1 MILQSV
7 IDKLEFN
14 KVLNFISKYCSTEFG
29 KEKILNIKPFTN
41 HVDAENE
48 GKLVTEAK
56 EILIKNEPPPID
68 YLPNLIND
76 LYTSKIEGSLLN
88 SKKILNILQLLITS
102 RNLYQFLKNNSSNA
116 ENLFEIGK
124 KLFVDK
130 ILEHHISNV
139 VTENGEIKDNASK
152 NLLEIRREIREKS
165 DDLKKVVQRIIK
177 DLSDKDIAREDY
189 ITLRD
194 GRVVVPIKAE
204 HKRHVRGFVHSESSS
219 GQTVYIEP
227 EETLTLNNEIVSL
240 YFAERREIERIL
252 KELTKRIGISAEEL
266 INSFQLISH
275 IDSVFAK
282 AKYSIELIGCFPIF
296 NDEFTDLKNAFHPI
310 LLNKYGRNNTVPLT
324 IKIKNKNVILIT
336 GPNAG
341 GKTVVLKT
349 VGLLSLMAQSGI
361 HIPASEDSNL
371 KYFDKILLDIGDEQS
386 IEDDLSTFSSH
397 LLNIKNILNNA
408 DENSLILLD
417 EIGTGTDPNAGSAIA
432 TATLIQLRDKGASI
446 LATTHHGNLKL
457 IANDLPGFENASME
471 FDTQELKPTYK
482 LKQGIP
488 GSSYAFEIAKRIGF
502 DDEFLNL
509 ANQYIYEDKEKVE
522 KILVNLE
529 TQSQELEKQI
539 RNLDIENARLKGLI
553 NLYQNKLEQIKKE
566 KNIILN
572 QTKKEAEKF
581 LFESNKSI
589 QKVIKEIKESNA
601 NKEAIK
607 SANIIL
613 DNLKNETIKLINE
626 TENENLSIQKK
637 DYKFKIDDF
646 VILKDTN
653 TRGKIIE
660 ISKDKNYAT
669 ILSGEMK
676 IQLPIDN
683 LVLDKSNHQRE
694 IIKRDSVEYNYS
706 STDKINYRID
716 IRGKKP
722 EEIEFEVVK
731 FLDDAYTSNLDRVE
745 ILHGK
750 GTGALKKTVA
760 EILKKHEAVKN
771 FYFAPVE
778 FGGEGITIVEL
789 K

>member
-14 KVLNFISKYCSTEFG
+14 KVLNFIAKYCNTELG
-29 KEKILNIKPFTN
+29 KEKILNTKPFTN
-41 HVDAENE
+41 LIDAENE

-68 YLPNLIND
+68 YIPNLLND
-76 LYTSKIEGSLLN
+76 LYSSKIDGSILN
-88 SKKILNILQLLITS
+88 SKKILSILQLAITS
-102 RNLYQFLKNNSSNA
+102 RNLYQFLKNNNSIA
-116 ENLFEIGK
+116 FNLFEIGK
-124 KLFVDK
+124 ELFVDK

-139 VTENGEIKDNASK
+139 ISENGEIKDNASK
-152 NLLEIRREIREKS
+152 NLSEIRKEIREKS
-165 DDLKKVVQRIIK
+165 EDLKKVVQRIIK
-177 DLSDKDIAREDY
+177 DLSEKEIAREDY

-194 GRVVVPIKAE
+194 GRVVVPVKAE

-227 EETLTLNNEIVSL
+227 EETLNLNNEIVSL

-252 KELTKRIGISAEEL
+252 KELTKRIGTNADEL
-266 INSFQLISH
+266 INTFNIISH
-275 IDSVFAK
+275 IDSLFAK
-282 AKYSIELIGCFPIF
+282 AKYSIEVIGSFPTF
-296 NDEFTDLKNAFHPI
+296 NNEMIDLKNAYHPI
-310 LLNKYGRNNTVPLT
+310 LLNKYGKNNTVPLS

-349 VGLLSLMAQSGI
+349 VGLLSLMVQSGI
-361 HIPASEDSNL
+361 HVPASADSNL
-371 KYFDKILLDIGDEQS
+371 KFFNKILIDIGDEQS

-408 DENSLILLD
+408 NEDSLILLD
-417 EIGTGTDPNAGSAIA
+417 EIGTGTDPNAGSALA
-432 TATLIQLRDKGASI
+432 TAILIQLRDKDASI

-457 IANDLPGFENASME
+457 IANDLLNFENASME

-522 KILVNLE
+522 IVLVNLE
-529 TQSQELEKQI
+529 MKSQELEKQI
-539 RNLDIENARLKGLI
+539 KSLDIENARLNGLI
-553 NLYQNKLEQIKKE
+553 NLYQNKVDQIKKE
-566 KNIILN
+566 KSIILN
-572 QTKKEAEKF
+572 QTKKEAEIF
-581 LFESNKSI
+581 LIDANKSI
-589 QKVIKEIKESNA
+589 QKIIKEIKESNA
-601 NKEAIK
+601 NKETIK
-607 SANIIL
+607 LAKNIL
-613 DNLKNETIKLINE
+613 DNLKDETKKIVTE
-626 TENENLSIQKK
+626 TDPHKFFIQENNYE
-637 DYKFKIDDF
+637 FKVGDF

-653 TRGKIIE
+653 TRGQIIE
-660 ISKDKNYAT
+660 ITKDQKYST

-676 IQLPIDN
+676 IQISNEN
-683 LVLDKSNHQRE
+683 LILDKSNKAKENIETNTIQHSY
-694 IIKRDSVEYNYS
+694 IKF
-706 STDKINYRID
+706 DKPGYRID
-716 IRGKKP
+716 IRGQKP
-722 EEIEFEVVK
+722 EEVEFEIIK
-731 FLDDAYTSNLDRVE
+731 FLDNAYSSNLDRVE

-760 EILKKHEAVKN
+760 EILKKHQSIKN
-771 FYFAPVE
+771 FYFAPIE